1 MITSLKHIKES
12 HEITEVRK
20 EEIIQI
26 INKIK
31 NILGLVEKETIQ
43 NDFIKAIT
51 DSDNV
56 IEMALSLKNHFV
68 KV

>member
-1 MITSLKHIKES
+1 MITTIKINES
-12 HEITEVRK
+12 HQITEVRK
-20 EEIIQI
+20 EEIIAI

-56 IEMALSLKNHFV
+56 IEMALSLKNHFA